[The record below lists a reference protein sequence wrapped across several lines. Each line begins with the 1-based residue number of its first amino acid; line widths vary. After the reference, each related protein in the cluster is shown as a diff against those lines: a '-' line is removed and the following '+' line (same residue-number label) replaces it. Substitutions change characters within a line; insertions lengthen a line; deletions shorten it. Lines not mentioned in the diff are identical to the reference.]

1 MRVMILGADGYLG
14 WPTCQY
20 LSKKGHTIL
29 GVDSFSKR
37 LWEDVINVRPLWPAG
52 IERLDDSP
60 VADFC
65 VCDISKDSE
74 KLYKIFDKFEPD
86 AVIHYAEQP
95 SAPYSMM
102 TRGAAVATQQNN
114 VIGTLNLLFAVAH
127 HNPQTHIIKLGTMGE
142 YGTPRIPI
150 EEGWLDIE
158 HKGYRDRVLYPKR
171 PGSFYHLS
179 KVHDSHNLEFACR
192 CWGLRVTDLNQ
203 GIVYGVDRY
212 RPGNPGGATSFH
224 YDAVFGTVL
233 NRFIVQAAL
242 GEALTVYGHGGQRRG
257 FLDIRD
263 TLKCVELALEN
274 PPEEGE
280 FRVFN
285 QFTQVYSVLELA
297 ELIANNYAVEIDM
310 IPNPRVEEEDHFYM
324 ATHEGLPKLGLE
336 PHFLDA
342 EQINDLVQLARRYAD
357 NVDRTKLKPDIRWK
371 QE

>member
-1 MRVMILGADGYLG
+1 M
-14 WPTCQY
+14 
-20 LSKKGHTIL
+20 
-29 GVDSFSKR
+29 
-37 LWEDVINVRPLWPAG
+37 
-52 IERLDDSP
+52 
-60 VADFC
+60 
-65 VCDISKDSE
+65 
-74 KLYKIFDKFEPD
+74 
-86 AVIHYAEQP
+86 
-95 SAPYSMM
+95 
-102 TRGAAVATQQNN
+102 
-114 VIGTLNLLFAVAH
+114 
-127 HNPQTHIIKLGTMGE
+127 
-142 YGTPRIPI
+142 
-150 EEGWLDIE
+150 
-158 HKGYRDRVLYPKR
+158 
-171 PGSFYHLS
+171 
-179 KVHDSHNLEFACR
+179 
-192 CWGLRVTDLNQ
+192 
-203 GIVYGVDRY
+203 DRY

-263 TLKCVELALEN
+263 TLRCVELALEN

-371 QE
+371 QK